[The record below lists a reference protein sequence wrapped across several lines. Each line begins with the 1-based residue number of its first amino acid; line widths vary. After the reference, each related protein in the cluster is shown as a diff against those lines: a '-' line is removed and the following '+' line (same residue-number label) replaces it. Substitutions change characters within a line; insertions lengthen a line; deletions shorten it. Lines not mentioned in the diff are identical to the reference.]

1 VFNLFNYWAFPTMGN
16 VVVGGSAKPPE
27 GYQVVWIC
35 GNGVLLS
42 IFGDGFLH
50 KKFMKRIF
58 IIALLISALGCKE
71 KKERV
76 ETASQTAQV
85 TAARVKND
93 LPDMQITLVDG
104 NVVDLKTLK
113 SKTVVVLFQ
122 PDCDH
127 CQHEAE
133 EIKANLDR
141 FKNQTM
147 YFVSSSPVDQIVKF
161 SKDYKL
167 NDQRNI
173 YFGATTVQKILDTF
187 GPIAAPSI
195 YIYSESGQLVQKFN
209 GQTPVAEIVQ
219 YL

>member
-1 VFNLFNYWAFPTMGN
+1 VGN
-16 VVVGGSAKPPE
+16 ALVGRSSKSQK
-27 GYQVVWIC
+27 GYQAVWIC
-35 GNGVLLS
+35 RDGVLLS
-42 IFGDGFLH
+42 IFGNGLLH
-50 KKFMKRIF
+50 KKFMKGIF
-58 IIALLISALGCKE
+58 LITLVISILGCKE
-71 KKERV
+71 KTERV
-76 ETASQTAQV
+76 ESASQTAA
-85 TAARVKND
+85 TPAMSVKND

-104 NVVDLKTLK
+104 NVIDLKTLK

-173 YFGATTVQKILDTF
+173 YFGSTTVQKILDTF

-195 YIYSESGQLVQKFN
+195 YIYDESGQLVQKFN
-209 GQTPVAEIVQ
+209 GQTPVGEIVQ

>member
-1 VFNLFNYWAFPTMGN
+1 VFYLFNYWTFPTVGN
-16 VVVGGSAKPPE
+16 AVVGRPPKSQE

-35 GNGVLLS
+35 WDGVLLS
-42 IFGDGFLH
+42 IFGDGFLP
-50 KKFMKRIF
+50 KKFMTRIF
-58 IIALLISALGCKE
+58 AIALLISVVSCKE
-71 KKERV
+71 KTDRTESV
-76 ETASQTAQV
+76 SETASATA
-85 TAARVKND
+85 TLVKND
-93 LPDMQITLVDG
+93 LPDMQITLLDG

-141 FKNQTM
+141 FKKQTM
-147 YFVSSSPVDQIVKF
+147 YFVSSSPVDQILKF
-161 SKDYKL
+161 SNDYKL
-167 NDQRNI
+167 SGQSNI
-173 YFGATTVQKILDTF
+173 YFGSTTVQKILDTF

-195 YIYSESGQLVQKFN
+195 YIYSETGQLIQRFN
-209 GQTPVAEIVQ
+209 GQTPVAEIIQ

>member
-1 VFNLFNYWAFPTMGN
+1 MGN

-35 GNGVLLS
+35 GDGVLLS
-42 IFGDGFLH
+42 LFGDGFLH

-58 IIALLISALGCKE
+58 VIALLISILACKE
-71 KKERV
+71 KTQRV
-76 ETASQTAQV
+76 ESASP
-85 TAARVKND
+85 TAAAPATQVKND

-147 YFVSSSPVDQIVKF
+147 FFVSSSPADQIVKF

-167 NDQRNI
+167 SDQSNI

-195 YIYSESGQLVQKFN
+195 YIYSESGQLIQKFN
-209 GQTPVAEIVQ
+209 GQTPVAEIVP